1 MVAVV
6 LDVTHHEAGFMPLTA
21 EEKGKCTQ
29 QSVFSTQRLA
39 EFRTFFFF
47 KANKKKMLKNDQV
60 TSGF

>member
-29 QSVFSTQRLA
+29 CLYFLLSERLA
-39 EFRTFFFF
+39 EFRTIFFF
-47 KANKKKMLKNDQV
+47 
-60 TSGF
+60 